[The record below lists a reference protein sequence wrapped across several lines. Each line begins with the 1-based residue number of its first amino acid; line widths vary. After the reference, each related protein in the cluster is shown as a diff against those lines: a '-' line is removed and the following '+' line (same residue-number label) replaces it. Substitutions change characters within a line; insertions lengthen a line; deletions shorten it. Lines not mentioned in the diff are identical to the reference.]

1 MARITWQEP
10 FEMNT
15 STAIAWR
22 GGPAPKRWRITRL
35 WAATWIRER
44 FSTFPAPR
52 SQVRRRPPMSRMRA
66 KLRSTF
72 SAQLEGLAGD
82 RALEPR
88 PVVVPPGRGVTV
100 PAGESLLLL
109 LGDAALPGAVLQC
122 LQALTRMIA
131 RVGDHLG
138 RSLRGRRAADQ
149 IEHGF
154 GLFQR
159 ASQRL
164 GVPLVGRMDPGRHDH
179 AGVEIDGV
187 LGLSS
192 EVRGAVL

>member
-1 MARITWQEP
+1 
-10 FEMNT
+10 MNQ
-15 STAIAWR
+15 STATAWR
-22 GGPAPKRWRITRL
+22 GVPAPKRCRITSPRL

-122 LQALTRMIA
+122 LQSLTRMIA
-131 RVGDHLG
+131 LVGDHLG
-138 RSLRGRRAADQ
+138 RGLR
-149 IEHGF
+149 
-154 GLFQR
+154 
-159 ASQRL
+159 
-164 GVPLVGRMDPGRHDH
+164 
-179 AGVEIDGV
+179 
-187 LGLSS
+187 
-192 EVRGAVL
+192 RGCQ